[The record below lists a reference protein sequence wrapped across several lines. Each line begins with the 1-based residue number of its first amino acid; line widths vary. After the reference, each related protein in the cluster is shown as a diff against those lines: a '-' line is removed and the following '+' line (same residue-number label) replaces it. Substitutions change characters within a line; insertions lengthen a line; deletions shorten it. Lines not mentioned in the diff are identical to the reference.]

1 MSLSRRLAELKDRCQ
16 RSFRTLEQSKLNTAR
31 RPETRH
37 SIAHNIHASCFI
49 QEGGRSD
56 ACPVEEQLRTL
67 KKECQVMKYELM
79 QADGEIEDLEKEF
92 FEAQQGADR
101 TPGALLFFAA
111 LQDDG
116 AVPTMQQ
123 LVLQLGHLK
132 SFVDGSEHLDFPTMR
147 KRLQVCVECL
157 PNLSKFIDK
166 YSYLHQRWELNRK
179 KAFATRKLSGG
190 DADSASLCILCNH
203 DSRQSAPVNGG
214 NILSCTPTTMQI
226 HRSVERSS
234 KLSRSLSQSVAVH
247 EVSPRLTPYRGGS
260 LSRPTTA
267 SVVAFGSALTFDGSS
282 TYIANEFSRIRSRKG
297 LPITKSKNKINL
309 GSL

>member
-1 MSLSRRLAELKDRCQ
+1 MYFQVSLSRRLAELKDRCQ
-16 RSFRTLEQSKLNTAR
+16 RSFRALEQSKLNTAR
-31 RPETRH
+31 RPDHRDRIH
-37 SIAHNIHASCFI
+37 SSNI
-49 QEGGRSD
+49 
-56 ACPVEEQLRTL
+56 EEQLSRVQHEL
-67 KKECQVMKYELM
+67 QLVKEELA
-79 QADGEIEDLEKEF
+79 QADNEIDDLEQEL
-92 FEAQQGADR
+92 FEVQHDADR

-166 YSYLHQRWELNRK
+166 YSYLHQRWETNRK
-179 KAFATRKLSGG
+179 KAFAMRKLSGG

-214 NILSCTPTTMQI
+214 NNISCTSTTMNI

-234 KLSRSLSQSVAVH
+234 KLSRSLSHSVPFSTFSTSSMSYFSRP
-247 EVSPRLTPYRGGS
+247 VSASVITAESS
-260 LSRPTTA
+260 LS
-267 SVVAFGSALTFDGSS
+267 LSS
-282 TYIANEFSRIRSRKG
+282 QIRSSLYNKTNSSQQSNSS
-297 LPITKSKNKINL
+297 LPVLRNKKSNSKLK
-309 GSL
+309 

>member
-1 MSLSRRLAELKDRCQ
+1 M
-16 RSFRTLEQSKLNTAR
+16 
-31 RPETRH
+31 
-37 SIAHNIHASCFI
+37 
-49 QEGGRSD
+49 
-56 ACPVEEQLRTL
+56 RTL

-79 QADGEIEDLEKEF
+79 QADGEIEDLEKEL

-147 KRLQVCVECL
+147 KRLQVCVECV
-157 PNLSKFIDK
+157 PNLSKFISK
-166 YSYLHQRWELNRK
+166 YSYLHQRWETNRK
-179 KAFATRKLSGG
+179 KAFAMRKLSGG
-190 DADSASLCILCNH
+190 DADCASLCILCNH

-214 NILSCTPTTMQI
+214 NNISCTPTTMNI
-226 HRSVERSS
+226 HRSVERSC

-247 EVSPRLTPYRGGS
+247 EVSPRLTPYRS
-260 LSRPTTA
+260 CLSRPTTA

-297 LPITKSKNKINL
+297 LPITRSKNNSNL